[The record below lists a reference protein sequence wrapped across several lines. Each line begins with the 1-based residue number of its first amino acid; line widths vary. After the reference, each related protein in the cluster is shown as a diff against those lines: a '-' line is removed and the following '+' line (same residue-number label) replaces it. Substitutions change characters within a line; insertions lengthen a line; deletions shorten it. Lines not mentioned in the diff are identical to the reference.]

1 MIPPPAC
8 PPPKG
13 GGISFEIKERAK
25 RHQCRARFK
34 RVVGMIPPP
43 PLKERKILNQS
54 ALLFLKEILA
64 LHRSMPV
71 MKREKMEVVG

>member
-13 GGISFEIKERAK
+13 GGISFEMKERAK

-43 PLKERKILNQS
+43 PFSRASLRALTYETREFLSEIKERLKS
-54 ALLFLKEILA
+54 ALL
-64 LHRSMPV
+64 MQ
-71 MKREKMEVVG
+71 VVG